1 MLLWKVIKTKDHFI
15 WNSAARYGY
24 LKIGLGCFYSWLDV
38 WLFISHYCMYYSLY
52 GSWLNHAIWLKTLFL
67 SMMMIQLVIDRALQ
81 CFINSLQLSLFVLCD
96 VYCSYWA
103 MQLLFVCKV
112 GDGIVGWWV
121 RVRVD
126 GDWYIFMSVKCT
138 SCTTVSSMV
147 DWVNTTCDDLST
159 TSSTTSC
166 FRSLVSL

>member
-121 RVRVD
+121 RVDVVD
-126 GDWYIFMSVKCT
+126 IYSWVWSVP
-138 SCTTVSSMV
+138 VV
-147 DWVNTTCDDLST
+147 PQWVGGLSQHNMW
-159 TSSTTSC
+159 
-166 FRSLVSL
+166 RSFHHQFHHIMF